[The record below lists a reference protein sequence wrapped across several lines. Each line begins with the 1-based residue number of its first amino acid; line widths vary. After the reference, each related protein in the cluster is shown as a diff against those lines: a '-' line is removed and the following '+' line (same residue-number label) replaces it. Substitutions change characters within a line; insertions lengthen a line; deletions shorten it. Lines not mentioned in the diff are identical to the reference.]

1 MTQEMTDMTGA
12 MSADSNNPSY
22 THGILCFCL
31 NQEFA
36 SISLPQKESLLFEY
50 ESSILQRFS
59 VKMRR
64 NCINK
69 YMSRRAIYM
78 QPSGLLH
85 MKSNPIFQSK
95 TFLHYEFFMSRILIF
110 IEISLMAVFVVF
122 RFLLV
127 FGNTEF
133 KVSK

>member
-1 MTQEMTDMTGA
+1 
-12 MSADSNNPSY
+12 
-22 THGILCFCL
+22 
-31 NQEFA
+31 
-36 SISLPQKESLLFEY
+36 
-50 ESSILQRFS
+50 
-59 VKMRR
+59 
-64 NCINK
+64 
-69 YMSRRAIYM
+69 M

-95 TFLHYEFFMSRILIF
+95 TFLDYEIFMSRILIF

>member
-1 MTQEMTDMTGA
+1 
-12 MSADSNNPSY
+12 
-22 THGILCFCL
+22 
-31 NQEFA
+31 
-36 SISLPQKESLLFEY
+36 
-50 ESSILQRFS
+50 
-59 VKMRR
+59 
-64 NCINK
+64 
-69 YMSRRAIYM
+69 MSRRAIYM

-95 TFLHYEFFMSRILIF
+95 TFLDYEIFMSRILIF

>member
-1 MTQEMTDMTGA
+1 MTRYVF
-12 MSADSNNPSY
+12 SKFFF
-22 THGILCFCL
+22 IR
-31 NQEFA
+31 
-36 SISLPQKESLLFEY
+36 SLLQFIQHKYIKLDWNVLLEN

-85 MKSNPIFQSK
+85 MKSNRIFQSK
-95 TFLHYEFFMSRILIF
+95 TFLHYEIFMSRILIF
-110 IEISLMAVFVVF
+110 IEISLMAVCVVF

-133 KVSK
+133 KVSKWYHFSALVWQGWW